1 MATICRVLCVLSLIA
16 LAPRYAAAQVLGGY
30 LHKADKPATTLI
42 VFIHGLG
49 GNARQTWS
57 SPAGAFWPDLVH
69 GDPAFSQPD
78 ILIVDYETAIRGEQT
93 TAALALSV
101 DSFLRRQSM
110 WTYDS
115 IVLVAHSLGGIIARQ
130 VVVNNPAHAGKVK
143 LMYLLAAP
151 MGGSALASY
160 ASSIGLAGA
169 IVRDLRSIEE
179 GSFLANLIN
188 QWNSVVGHNNIPTYC
203 AVEGRDTS
211 AVGATRSTPRVPDST
226 ASAASPSARSRSLS
240 VPSARVVDYAS
251 SALLCNRK
259 IVSHNAHDH
268 ESIAKPSSVEDGVHV
283 EFRNAFLT
291 R

>member
-1 MATICRVLCVLSLIA
+1 MYAMNKFGRLLWFLSFVV
-16 LAPRYAAAQVLGGY
+16 LAPGVSDAQVLGGY
-30 LHKADKPATTLI
+30 VHKSDNPATTVI

-49 GNARQTWS
+49 GNARQTWTNPS
-57 SPAGAFWPDLVH
+57 GAFWPDLVY
-69 GDPAFSQPD
+69 GDPTFAQSD
-78 ILIVDYETAIRGEQT
+78 VLVVDYETTIRGEQT
-93 TAALALSV
+93 TAAVALSV
-101 DSFLRRQSM
+101 DGFLRRQSV
-110 WTYDS
+110 WTYQN

-130 VVVNNPAHAGKVK
+130 IIVNNPAHAGKVK

-151 MGGSALASY
+151 MGGSMLATY
-160 ASSIGLAGA
+160 ATNLGLAGA

-188 QWNSVVGHNNIPTYC
+188 QWNSSIGHGTIPTYC
-203 AVEGRDTS
+203 AVEGRDMS
-211 AVGATRSTPRVPDST
+211 ASGSPRSVSMSDST
-226 ASAASPSARSRSLS
+226 ASSPSPRTRS
-240 VPSARVVDYAS
+240 VAPPTRVVDYAS

-268 ESIAKPSSVEDGVHV
+268 ESIAKPSSTEDGVHI

>member
-1 MATICRVLCVLSLIA
+1 MNKLGRLLSFLSFVV
-16 LAPRYAAAQVLGGY
+16 LAPGISDAQVLGGY
-30 LHKADKPATTLI
+30 VHKSDNPATTVI

-49 GNARQTWS
+49 GNARQTWTNPS
-57 SPAGAFWPDLVH
+57 GAFWPDLVY
-69 GDPAFSQPD
+69 GDPTFAQSD
-78 ILIVDYETAIRGEQT
+78 VLVVDYETTIRGEQT
-93 TAALALSV
+93 TAAVALSV
-101 DSFLRRQSM
+101 DGFLRRQSV
-110 WTYDS
+110 WTYQN

-130 VVVNNPAHAGKVK
+130 IIVNNPAHAGKVK

-151 MGGSALASY
+151 MGGSMLATY
-160 ASSIGLAGA
+160 ANNLGLAGA

-188 QWNSVVGHNNIPTYC
+188 QWNSSIGHGTIPTYC

-211 AVGATRSTPRVPDST
+211 VAGTTRSVSRAPDST
-226 ASAASPSARSRSLS
+226 ASAAAPPARTRSIA
-240 VPSARVVDYAS
+240 PPARVVDYAS